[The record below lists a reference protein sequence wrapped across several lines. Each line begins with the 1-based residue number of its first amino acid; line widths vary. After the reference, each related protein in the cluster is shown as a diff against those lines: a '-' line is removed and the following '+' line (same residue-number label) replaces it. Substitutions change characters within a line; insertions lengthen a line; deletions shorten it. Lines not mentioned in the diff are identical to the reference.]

1 MLTSHPKPVHDYR
14 LAPNVHVVRGDF
26 EESTSFPESKVVQI
40 GQFRVGLTHG
50 HQIVPWG
57 DPNAL
62 AMAQRQLGAD
72 ILVSGH
78 THRNQVIMP
87 PFDLSLFPSL
97 SHNNMSMF
105 QRCCCGTRQDSRM
118 TFFMICF
125 MCRSLLKYFCCGRQ
139 DLRGSSFPE
148 PPAFTLFSLFFFP
161 CCSVPPLCDHRLV

>member
-1 MLTSHPKPVHDYR
+1 MHR

-78 THRNQVIMP
+78 THRNQVSAILWRVSA
-87 PFDLSLFPSL
+87 PF
-97 SHNNMSMF
+97 
-105 QRCCCGTRQDSRM
+105 
-118 TFFMICF
+118 
-125 MCRSLLKYFCCGRQ
+125 
-139 DLRGSSFPE
+139 
-148 PPAFTLFSLFFFP
+148 
-161 CCSVPPLCDHRLV
+161 